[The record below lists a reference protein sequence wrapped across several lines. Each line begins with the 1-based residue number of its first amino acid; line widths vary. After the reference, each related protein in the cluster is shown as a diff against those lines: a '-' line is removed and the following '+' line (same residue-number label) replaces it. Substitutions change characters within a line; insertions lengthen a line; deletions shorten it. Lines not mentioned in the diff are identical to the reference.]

1 MVSSSASSSTPSP
14 PNSRMSSPSRETL
27 DGITSSLE
35 AARAALSVVHAHEGV
50 RALIPTKTRTYLA
63 PGGDYSFLNFTHEY
77 GCRNALAPE
86 FDDRVR
92 RAIVTAAPATTKEVE
107 VTVRGFLMGKDCS
120 ATCGLDKDSTTR
132 LFLRYNSDGGS
143 QYTPS
148 SDLPPPTDSQ
158 AIVPESPA
166 TTAQAP
172 PTIPTVGSSD
182 WPESEPTRPHPSAT
196 HAPRPIRAS
205 RAPGPPRL
213 SEASSSA
220 ASIFKD
226 MSSGERRIYGKKFD
240 LDRESD
246 EDYAPPATGSR
257 IRARSE
263 SPRKRSAA
271 PVRAGPMFPFQR
283 AIDIDEGRK
292 KLIVPFELGLP
303 LEEHRKR
310 IAPPAREPSPIE
322 STPAEPDTTM
332 SRPDTPPIL
341 ATEDVLPSSEV
352 MVQDTPMAL
361 GDGKNTDA
369 TGLGDSKHAPSSVP
383 PGFEL
388 ASSPPCFPP
397 TSPSGWIDGL
407 SEGVPGT
414 QPTPDTPMEVP
425 LPDTQPEDTEAF
437 LARMD
442 EIMAE
447 NNAFLAERGLSS
459 S

>member
-1 MVSSSASSSTPSP
+1 MP
-14 PNSRMSSPSRETL
+14 SPSRETL

-77 GCRNALAPE
+77 GCHNALAPE
-86 FDDRVR
+86 FDELVR
-92 RAIVTAAPATTKEVE
+92 RAVVTAAPATIKEVE
-107 VTVRGFLMGKDCS
+107 VIVRGFLMGKDCS
-120 ATCGLDKDSTTR
+120 ATCGLDKDSTMG

-143 QYTPS
+143 KYTPS
-148 SDLPPPTDSQ
+148 IDLSPPTDSQ
-158 AIVPESPA
+158 AVVPESPT

-182 WPESEPTRPHPSAT
+182 WPESELTQPHPSAT

-205 RAPGPPRL
+205 RAHGLSRL

-226 MSSGERRIYGKKFD
+226 MSSGARGIYGKKFD
-240 LDRESD
+240 LDRESA

-257 IRARSE
+257 VRARSE
-263 SPRKRSAA
+263 SPRKRTTA

-310 IAPPAREPSPIE
+310 IIPPTREPSPIE
-322 STPAEPDTTM
+322 STPAEPDVLT
-332 SRPDTPPIL
+332 SPPDTPPFFD
-341 ATEDVLPSSEV
+341 TEVVLSHSEV
-352 MVQDTPMAL
+352 LVQA
-361 GDGKNTDA
+361 
-369 TGLGDSKHAPSSVP
+369 
-383 PGFEL
+383 
-388 ASSPPCFPP
+388 
-397 TSPSGWIDGL
+397 
-407 SEGVPGT
+407 
-414 QPTPDTPMEVP
+414 
-425 LPDTQPEDTEAF
+425 
-437 LARMD
+437 
-442 EIMAE
+442 
-447 NNAFLAERGLSS
+447 
-459 S
+459 